1 MPRFRGFLFA
11 AALAVGMGGA
21 AAAMAQASPTS
32 PPIAVHYHLVKSVPL
47 GAPNSWDYAVYDP
60 SSNRLFVAH
69 GNRLTVVDGRSGR
82 IVGQVGP
89 IPGGPH
95 GTAFDPAAG
104 VGITDDGR
112 LGQAVI
118 FDLKTLAIVKRLKVQ
133 RGADAVAFDPVS
145 GHAFVI
151 DGDTGE
157 IAVIDPARRRVVT
170 FIHIGGDLEY
180 AVSGD
185 NGKLYVNGVTH
196 HEIFRIDTATN
207 RVDAS
212 WPMPQCKSPHGLAID
227 TRTHR
232 LFSSC
237 ENQRLVVV
245 NSENGAAV
253 AAVPIGRGTD
263 ADRFDPMS
271 HLIFSSNG
279 FDGTLSIIREV
290 DANSFVPAATVKTA
304 LSARTM
310 GIDIASGR
318 VYLLAAHTTQKAME
332 DFRAQWRK
340 THHRPHHSPF
350 AAGSLKL
357 LVFDPGRVL
366 NH

>member
-1 MPRFRGFLFA
+1 MPRFRGLLFA
-11 AALAVGMGGA
+11 AALAVGMAG
-21 AAAMAQASPTS
+21 AAAMARGGPAR
-32 PPIAVHYHLVKSVPL
+32 AAGVAEYHLVKSVPL
-47 GAPNSWDYAVYDP
+47 GAPNSWDYAVYDA
-60 SSNRLFVAH
+60 SSNRVFVAH

-95 GTAFDPAAG
+95 GIAFDPAAG

-145 GHAFVI
+145 GHAFII

-157 IAVIDPARRRVVT
+157 IAVVDPARRRVVT

-180 AVSGD
+180 AVPGD
-185 NGKLYVNGVTH
+185 NGELYVNGVTH
-196 HEIFRIDTATN
+196 HEIFRINTATN

-212 WPMPQCKSPHGLAID
+212 WPMPQCRSPHGLAID

-245 NSENGAAV
+245 DSENGAAV

-263 ADRFDPMS
+263 SDRFDPKS
-271 HLIFSSNG
+271 DLIFSSNG
-279 FDGTLSIIREV
+279 LDGTLSIIREV
-290 DANSFVPAATVKTA
+290 NANSFRPAATVKTA

-310 GIDIASGR
+310 AIDIDTGR
-318 VYLLAAHTTQKAME
+318 VYLVAAHTTRKAME
-332 DFRAQWRK
+332 DFMAQWRK
-340 THHRPHHSPF
+340 THRRPHRSPF
-350 AAGSLKL
+350 APRSLQL
-357 LVFDPGRVL
+357 LIFDPVR
-366 NH
+366 